1 MALASRM
8 PLRQNR
14 LYPQTRV
21 HSMHIAIRCALL
33 AISALSVT
41 EAYAQASGKAAY
53 YRCKDAKGQ
62 SHFGTSMPPQC
73 QGFDT
78 EEISQRG
85 NVVGVIEG
93 EATRTKRLES
103 EAETT
108 RLRKE
113 KEEQAL
119 RDRVLIDTYLTVAD
133 IERLREQR
141 LDLVETQLRVA
152 QQHIATLH
160 ERVARLRQQ
169 SARFKPYS
177 DQPNAPPLPDHIAE
191 EIINTVKSLA
201 TDRETIAIKRAEQET
216 MSNNFARDI
225 QRFKELKGLK

>member
-1 MALASRM
+1 MLTVIRCVLFAVTTFAAAAALA
-8 PLRQNR
+8 QA
-14 LYPQTRV
+14 TG
-21 HSMHIAIRCALL
+21 
-33 AISALSVT
+33 T
-41 EAYAQASGKAAY
+41 EAY
-53 YRCKDAKGQ
+53 YRCKDGKGQ
-62 SHFGTSMPPQC
+62 AHFGTSMPPQC
-73 QGFDT
+73 TGYDT
-78 EEISQRG
+78 EVISQRG
-85 NVVGVIEG
+85 NVMRIIEG
-93 EATRTKRLES
+93 ESTRAKRLES
-103 EAETT
+103 EATQAQAQ
-108 RLRKE
+108 KE

-152 QQHIATLH
+152 QQHISTLH

-201 TDRETIAIKRAEQET
+201 TDRETIAVKRTEQET
-216 MSNNFARDI
+216 MVANFARDI

>member
-1 MALASRM
+1 MHFLVRRAFLLFATSVCASA
-8 PLRQNR
+8 
-14 LYPQTRV
+14 TV
-21 HSMHIAIRCALL
+21 H
-33 AISALSVT
+33 
-41 EAYAQASGKAAY
+41 AQATGTEAY

-62 SHFGTSMPPQC
+62 AHFGTSMPPQC
-73 QGFDT
+73 TGFDT
-78 EEISQRG
+78 EVISQRG
-85 NVVGVIEG
+85 NVMRVIEG
-93 EATRTKRLES
+93 EATHTKRLES
-103 EAETT
+103 EAETA
-108 RLRKE
+108 RLQKE

-160 ERVARLRQQ
+160 ERVTRLRQQ

-216 MSNNFARDI
+216 MSANFARDI